1 MIALAG
7 CTDSIN
13 IEASSNNN
21 NSEGDSASQ
30 PDIDTARFSFEYDA
44 DTQRTTIE
52 FTGGASI
59 TAGNLRIQQDG
70 GKEVLWPELGS
81 TTAGSGEQIETGAT
95 AELGP
100 NILNWGVPINSDDII
115 RLIYIGKDAPAT
127 LERFTPPESTN
138 TTTTLPASIKG
149 FSIANPSGQQLRI
162 TFDSSKRLST
172 IRSDINGP
180 ESTTLTEDEFV
191 TNSTSSGSYTY
202 EATYEAQ
209 SDGEY
214 SATLTEATDVDGN
227 NVATGVEVSII
238 IETESQTGDK
248 FSIEMVTNGEVQFS
262 ETANIDNVPTELPDL
277 IVGTRKSGESGCAES
292 TYEAKITDMTINDGS
307 ETYNITDEVPLQKFS
322 RDDRKKEVY
331 SNPAS
336 GSDTWTWSFN
346 IEPFGPDIPYP
357 GHWHCQARLH
367 IRLTGYQ
374 GERWDRDNWEDKP
387 GTINYEIGRQQP
399 GDSDE
404 SGTLRH
410 GVSVLG
416 NDDTT
421 FEHLWGNVKDAS
433 NPERYDWY
441 QEDTKWNIRISRK

>member
-1 MIALAG
+1 
-7 CTDSIN
+7 
-13 IEASSNNN
+13 
-21 NSEGDSASQ
+21 
-30 PDIDTARFSFEYDA
+30 
-44 DTQRTTIE
+44 
-52 FTGGASI
+52 
-59 TAGNLRIQQDG
+59 
-70 GKEVLWPELGS
+70 
-81 TTAGSGEQIETGAT
+81 
-95 AELGP
+95 
-100 NILNWGVPINSDDII
+100 
-115 RLIYIGKDAPAT
+115 
-127 LERFTPPESTN
+127 
-138 TTTTLPASIKG
+138 
-149 FSIANPSGQQLRI
+149 
-162 TFDSSKRLST
+162 
-172 IRSDINGP
+172 
-180 ESTTLTEDEFV
+180 
-191 TNSTSSGSYTY
+191 
-202 EATYEAQ
+202 
-209 SDGEY
+209 
-214 SATLTEATDVDGN
+214 
-227 NVATGVEVSII
+227 
-238 IETESQTGDK
+238 
-248 FSIEMVTNGEVQFS
+248 
-262 ETANIDNVPTELPDL
+262 
-277 IVGTRKSGESGCAES
+277 
-292 TYEAKITDMTINDGS
+292 MTINDGS